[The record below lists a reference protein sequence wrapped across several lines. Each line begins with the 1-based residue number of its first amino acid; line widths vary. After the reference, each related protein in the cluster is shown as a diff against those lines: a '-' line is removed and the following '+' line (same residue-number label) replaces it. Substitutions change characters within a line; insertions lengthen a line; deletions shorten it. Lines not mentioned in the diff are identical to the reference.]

1 MKSAF
6 VILAAL
12 VIMAGAGVAAV
23 RLAAAAAPP
32 SASPKAVSAP
42 AGKCG
47 PRAVSVFGYIK
58 SLTRSGDRYELR
70 FDPAFLLSG
79 ATASQAALEDT
90 GSPDVPNDNYVVQE
104 SKRAYTY
111 LVPLDANVTVLTRT
125 GRPPFGGTP
134 ISVEQLARLVRG
146 EQPIRLLEAL
156 GSGFWLRYANDTA
169 CSLDQQ
175 YRP

>member
-1 MKSAF
+1 MKSAI

-12 VIMAGAGVAAV
+12 VILAGAGVAAV

-32 SASPKAVSAP
+32 AAAPGPASAP
-42 AGKCG
+42 ASRCGKQ
-47 PRAVSVFGYIK
+47 AVSVFGYVK
-58 SLTRSGDRYELR
+58 SLVHTGDGYELR
-70 FDPAFLLSG
+70 FDPALLLSG
-79 ATASQAALEDT
+79 VTAGRAALEDT
-90 GSPDVPNDNYVVQE
+90 GSPDVPNDDYVVQE

-111 LVPLDANVTVLTRT
+111 LVPARTHVTVLTRS

-134 ISVEQLARLVRG
+134 ISVEQLAQLVRG
-146 EQPIRLLEAL
+146 ERPVRLLEAL
-156 GSGFWLRYANDTA
+156 GSGLWLRYENDTA